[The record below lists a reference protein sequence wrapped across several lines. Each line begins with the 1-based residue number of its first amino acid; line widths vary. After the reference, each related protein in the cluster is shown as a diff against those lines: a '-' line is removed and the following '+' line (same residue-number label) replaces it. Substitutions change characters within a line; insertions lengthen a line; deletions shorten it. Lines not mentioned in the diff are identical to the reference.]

1 MTYKLNHMPAELVEI
16 VDSYVDKRIN
26 HALFGKFRP
35 IDILEDVYN
44 LSNFDIIKP
53 DTFLLNTKSYE
64 RTTAWNHF
72 FMFENITQKSID
84 IVSNLINKI
93 KEKNTEEKIKYITIC
108 LYGMIHNMNTIIN
121 EDVLFINQSKQC
133 NYKPYITEYCK
144 ILNKLKKL
152 KKSFQ
157 NEL

>member
-1 MTYKLNHMPAELVEI
+1 MTYKLNYMPAELVEI
-16 VDSYVDKRIN
+16 VDTYVDKRIN
-26 HALFGKFRP
+26 HALFGKFRL

-64 RTTAWNHF
+64 RTSAWDHL
-72 FMFENITQKSID
+72 FMFENITQLSIGE
-84 IVSNLINKI
+84 VSVLIDSI
-93 KEKNTEEKIKYITIC
+93 EEEPARKVGFIDACIYN
-108 LYGMIHNMNTIIN
+108 MVNNMNIIIN
-121 EDVLFINQSKQC
+121 EDGIFINQSKQC

-152 KKSFQ
+152 KKSFSK
-157 NEL
+157 